1 MFDIAMDLITQFIG
15 IVPLFLVI
23 LMFCGL
29 VSGWLK

>member
-1 MFDIAMDLITQFIG
+1 MIDVVMELITQFIQIMPVF
-15 IVPLFLVI
+15 IVV